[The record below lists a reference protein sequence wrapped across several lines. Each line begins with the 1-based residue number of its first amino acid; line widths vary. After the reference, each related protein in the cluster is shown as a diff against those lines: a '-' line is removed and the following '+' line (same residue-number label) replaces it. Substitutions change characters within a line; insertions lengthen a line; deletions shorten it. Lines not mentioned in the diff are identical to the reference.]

1 MAIHSV
7 FERLCCLTNI
17 LFVTMFTGDSIY
29 EVGGHAIGGSIFDS
43 LYFVL
48 SNSAIDDIFESNV
61 RTYFT
66 S

>member
-1 MAIHSV
+1 
-7 FERLCCLTNI
+7 
-17 LFVTMFTGDSIY
+17 MFTGDSIY